1 MRNTIL
7 TGLIAG
13 TVALTAIPAHATDVN
28 TQIDLCVAAISG
40 SDIATV
46 GDYRTKLKRISGAS
60 AKKLVIELIPTG
72 DGEKLTAE
80 CTIRRDKVRE
90 VTLKT

>member
-7 TGLIAG
+7 AGLAAG
-13 TVALTAIPAHATDVN
+13 AAAFTAVPAHATDVN
-28 TQIDLCVAAISG
+28 TQIDLCVAAIS
-40 SDIATV
+40 SEDLAAV
-46 GDYRTKLKRISGAS
+46 GDFRTKLKRISGAS

-90 VTLKT
+90 VTLKA